1 MEQTALL
8 QEKLRLLPPVGQQE
22 VADYVDFLLL
32 KYKSQKSV
40 KPRAGC
46 MKGTV
51 VFMSDDFNAP
61 PDDFKDYM

>member
-1 MEQTALL
+1 MEQMTAL
-8 QEKLRLLPPVGQQE
+8 QEKLRLLSPTGQQE
-22 VADYVDFLLL
+22 AADYVDFLLR
-32 KYKSQKSV
+32 KYKLRKPA

-46 MKGTV
+46 MKGSV

>member
-1 MEQTALL
+1 
-8 QEKLRLLPPVGQQE
+8 
-22 VADYVDFLLL
+22 
-32 KYKSQKSV
+32 V

-51 VFMSDDFNAP
+51 VFMSNDFNTP